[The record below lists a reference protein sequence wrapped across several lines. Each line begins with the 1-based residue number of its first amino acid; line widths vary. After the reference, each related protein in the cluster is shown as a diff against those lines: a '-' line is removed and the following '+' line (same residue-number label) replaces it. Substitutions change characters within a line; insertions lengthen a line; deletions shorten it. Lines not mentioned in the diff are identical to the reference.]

1 MVEWLSTEDKDELVR
16 ALMCTGL
23 SLSNSTSAELLAIQ
37 ETCRLYY
44 EPPWANS
51 CNLILECDSSLA
63 VDWLLFPHLVH
74 EVFKPI
80 VSSYLK
86 LCTGLLST
94 HDASDT
100 QRGILILE
108 SPLRGP
114 IEEARRMASILKQL
128 SSLLFIF
135 KVYCHNNASLARSPF
150 KDQESSLLKRP
161 HHNARSF
168 WTPMTDVA
176 KYYPDCC
183 DLQFCWKRLDNCV
196 RNEVLSGFKEQRP
209 WLSDGY
215 GLARGCVVLFV
226 ESLWG

>member
-1 MVEWLSTEDKDELVR
+1 
-16 ALMCTGL
+16 
-23 SLSNSTSAELLAIQ
+23 
-37 ETCRLYY
+37 
-44 EPPWANS
+44 
-51 CNLILECDSSLA
+51 
-63 VDWLLFPHLVH
+63 
-74 EVFKPI
+74 
-80 VSSYLK
+80 
-86 LCTGLLST
+86 
-94 HDASDT
+94 
-100 QRGILILE
+100 
-108 SPLRGP
+108 
-114 IEEARRMASILKQL
+114 MASILKQL

-209 WLSDGY
+209 WQQMKLIKNRVLNESNWMGMRPETTK
-215 GLARGCVVLFV
+215 RGSSFDIEDL
-226 ESLWG
+226 EETEEIGSS